1 MPRNVSRLITELIGL
16 SDRMGWSLADLATE
30 LGVDTTTVMHYRSGR
45 RRLTKVM
52 LGRIARRFKEERR
65 IRDLIWNHLITETLE
80 EEGGTPDIVAD
91 LPTDVVSA
99 LTTYVDRFA
108 QESIHAGRGLYL
120 LSADTSALAQA
131 IVALDRAFERAEV
144 KVCKLRADYMPNAAD
159 RRFALAAPL
168 LMVERVE
175 FAKPEI
181 VALLNERANLVRPTI
196 VTSTGPPESTAD
208 AYLKRVFL
216 SLTRRIEIPAAVR
229 EDTPASPSPTAS
241 NHAAS

>member
-1 MPRNVSRLITELIGL
+1 MPRRVSRLIPELIAL
-16 SDRMGWSLADLATE
+16 ADRMGWSLADLATE

-45 RRLTKVM
+45 RRLTKAM

-80 EEGGTPDIVAD
+80 EEGGAPDVVAD
-91 LPTDVVSA
+91 LPSDVLAA
-99 LTTYVDRFA
+99 LTSYVDRFA

-120 LSADTSALAQA
+120 LSSDTSALAQA
-131 IVALDRAFERAEV
+131 ISALDRAFDRAEV
-144 KVCKLRADYMPNAAD
+144 KTCKLRGDQAPNAAD

-181 VALLNERANLVRPTI
+181 VALLNERANLVRPMI
-196 VTSTGPPESTAD
+196 VTSAVAPESTAD

-216 SLTRRIEIPAAVR
+216 SLTRRIEIPTAIP
-229 EDTPASPSPTAS
+229 EHTPASPSP
-241 NHAAS
+241 NDPIHAAS